1 MKEET
6 AQLEDKGAANKR
18 VRKSS
23 NVAGKNND
31 GLSDDEDDEEEE
43 EEEDDE
49 DAKLFT
55 NKAPQPM
62 VKAPSIQ

>member
-1 MKEET
+1 VKEET

-31 GLSDDEDDEEEE
+31 GLSDDEDDEEE
-43 EEEDDE
+43 
-49 DAKLFT
+49 
-55 NKAPQPM
+55 
-62 VKAPSIQ
+62 